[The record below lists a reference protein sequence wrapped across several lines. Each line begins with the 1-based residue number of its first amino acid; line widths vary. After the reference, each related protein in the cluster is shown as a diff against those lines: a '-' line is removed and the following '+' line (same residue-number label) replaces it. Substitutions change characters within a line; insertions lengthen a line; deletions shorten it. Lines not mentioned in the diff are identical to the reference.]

1 MVRYMR
7 RQVCTLVMAL
17 VLILVLGLV
26 QRLVLVKSICFT
38 LQIVGR

>member
-17 VLILVLGLV
+17 VLILILGLV
-26 QRLVLVKSICFT
+26 QGLVLVKSICFT